1 MQDTLSDTLQIIRDN
16 FRGILSRFHYLPVVS
31 NLDQCAPSRLK
42 LDELFA
48 QKQPYNI
55 KSATCQIQASTSR
68 ALHRSFDPSVRIPTS
83 RKDGV

>member
-55 KSATCQIQASTSR
+55 KSATCQIQASTS
-68 ALHRSFDPSVRIPTS
+68 
-83 RKDGV
+83 